1 MTSNDRYS
9 AHFGDISVRGRY
21 NRSSAGHGP
30 TISVFV
36 GDREVI
42 TMDFFPDSPQGRHCH
57 ERRYLNM
64 KNPVAT
70 IVLREVADDGSL
82 LEHVVEHLQE
92 RLQSAG
98 ESLAADNLT
107 PANSAEVTRYIAAM
121 YYSINGSQN

>member
-1 MTSNDRYS
+1 MTSNDT
-9 AHFGDISVRGRY
+9 HTGNFGEISVRGRY
-21 NRSSAGHGP
+21 NRSSAGNGP

-36 GDREVI
+36 GKREAL
-42 TMDFFPDSPQGRHCH
+42 TMDFLPDSPQGRHYH

-64 KNPVAT
+64 GNPVAT

-92 RLQSAG
+92 RLRSAG

-121 YYSINGSQN
+121 YYSINGNKN